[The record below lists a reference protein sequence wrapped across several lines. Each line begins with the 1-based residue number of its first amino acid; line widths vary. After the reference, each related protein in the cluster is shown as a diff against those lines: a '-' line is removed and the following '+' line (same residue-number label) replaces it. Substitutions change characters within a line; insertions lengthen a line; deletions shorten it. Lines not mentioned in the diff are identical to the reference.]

1 MSFFALTFAAFFICL
16 FFCWWLYPPK
26 MRIPLLAIF
35 NGYYALKTGSRVLLV
50 LLAMTVLG
58 WFLQRW
64 VAKCPSRKTLWVSV
78 VAILVPMAVYK
89 YLPVFAQQLA
99 WSEPLR
105 KMLAPLGLSFYTF
118 KSLSCLLEV
127 YRGNRQPVTD
137 PITYF
142 DYIGFFPQ
150 LPQGPIQEPNSFF
163 AALENLPQKLNASMA
178 YSGCIRICWAFFL
191 KRCLA
196 DPLSS
201 YQMALVEPEYYY
213 SLSMVWSLLFYA
225 LYLYFD
231 FAAFSQMAIG
241 LGELLGLPCAENFKS
256 PYFSRSIGEFWHRW
270 HISLSSFLQKYVYI
284 PLGGSR
290 NGTAVLILSTM
301 MTFLLS
307 GLWHGVTGGFVVWGL
322 LHGFWLLCGRLTRQ
336 ARERFWS
343 ATPQLVSGPVRSV
356 LAWSFTMLLVV
367 IGWFFFYAETIPHA
381 MELLGQMCRPFSL
394 SIQYVKES
402 IVLLG
407 FTPKLFVRR
416 MGLVGVAACVD
427 WCSREKGFGAWITER
442 PAWFKVCLCYFCIFC
457 SLFWGEA
464 SNLPGVYFGF

>member
-1 MSFFALTFAAFFICL
+1 MNFFSLHFAVFFLCL
-16 FFCWWLYPPK
+16 FFCWWLCPKK
-26 MRIPLLAIF
+26 MRVPLLAVA
-35 NGYYALKTGSRVLLV
+35 NGYVALQMGSRVLLV
-50 LLAMTVLG
+50 LLLMTVLG
-58 WFLQRW
+58 WVCQQWL
-64 VAKCPSRKTLWVSV
+64 SRCHSRSALGISV
-78 VAILVPMAVYK
+78 IALLAPMAAYK

-99 WSEPLR
+99 WSESLC
-105 KMLAPLGLSFYTF
+105 KLFAPLGLSFYTF

-127 YRGNRQPVTD
+127 YRGHCEPVAS
-137 PITYF
+137 PVAYF

-150 LPQGPIQEPNSFF
+150 LPQGPIQESTSFF
-163 AALENLPQKLNASMA
+163 SALETLPHKLNTALA

-196 DPLSS
+196 DPLSG
-201 YQMALVEPEYYY
+201 YQKALVDPAYYY

-290 NGTAVLILSTM
+290 NGVAVLILSTM

-322 LHGFWLLCGRLTRQ
+322 LHGFWLLCGRLTRP
-336 ARERFWS
+336 ARERFWA
-343 ATPQLVSGPVRSV
+343 ATPKLVSGPVRSV
-356 LAWSFTMLLVV
+356 LAWGFTMLLVL
-367 IGWFFFYAETIPHA
+367 IGWFFFYAETLPHA
-381 MELLGQMCRPFSL
+381 MDLLAQMCQPFPL
-394 SIQYVKES
+394 SMQYVKES

-416 MGLVGVAACVD
+416 VGLVGIAACVD
-427 WCSREKGFGAWITER
+427 WCSREKGFGAWIGER
-442 PAWFKVCLCYFCIFC
+442 PAWFKVALCYFCIFC